1 VQGSLFRLDLSSQ
14 HTVNV
19 WRLMS
24 NFFHQVA
31 FLLFLSA
38 GITDLTSAQTFGSPK
53 EEQGRLASMSQDAEK
68 LSKITDRLHDIQR
81 QKLTSLDPIDRKRQS
96 LVERWKREDEA
107 LTSYIDIFT
116 DIHGA
121 SIVLLNAVA
130 LSLFVKEQHLPPFYL
145 RNICIYMP
153 GDGRLITRLAKDSNE
168 KGAVVKFY
176 RHIGDGILEHNEM
189 SIAVD
194 GLQITEQLAHS
205 FNSLCN
211 RASKSENWNR

>member
-1 VQGSLFRLDLSSQ
+1 
-14 HTVNV
+14 
-19 WRLMS
+19 M
-24 NFFHQVA
+24 
-31 FLLFLSA
+31 LLFA
-38 GITDLTSAQTFGSPK
+38 VGTTDVTSAQTFGSPK

-68 LSKITDRLHDIQR
+68 LSKITDRLHDIQKK
-81 QKLTSLDPIDRKRQS
+81 KLTSLNPIDRKRQS
-96 LVERWKREDEA
+96 SVEKWKREDEA
-107 LTSYIDIFT
+107 LTSYINIFT

-121 SIVLLNAVA
+121 SIVLLNTVA
-130 LSLFVKEQHLPPFYL
+130 LSLYVKEQHLPPFYIGS
-145 RNICIYMP
+145 ICIYMP

-205 FNSLCN
+205 FNSLCT